1 MTLDKQAVEKLLA
14 LNDKQLALV
23 IKKLTAEAGIDPS
36 LFQMTPG
43 NIQALRTALS
53 MATDEDLARAS
64 EQLAKL
70 RQNKGEGLPQWLT

>member
-1 MTLDKQAVEKLLA
+1 MTLDRNAVDKLLA

-23 IKKLTAEAGIDPS
+23 IKKLTAQAGIDPS
-36 LFQMTPG
+36 LIQITPG

-53 MATDEDLARAS
+53 MATDEDLARAG

-70 RQNKGEGLPQWLT
+70 QKNGGQHG

>member
-70 RQNKGEGLPQWLT
+70 RKNKGEG